1 MAEAYNWSKR
11 FCPTVETGSVLFPKK
26 IQYPSGCPVPY
37 PWSLGKGGK
46 NCPAPDGC
54 ALGAITNV
62 QINASAVV
70 TLSST
75 YKFQGTDR
83 FEFTVS
89 NVNTSVSYTFST
101 MNTVSMI
108 MGMGGERGANYTIAV
123 SPIVNDNRCTTCNL
137 TYITPP

>member
-1 MAEAYNWSKR
+1 MAQAYNWSKR

-26 IQYPSGCPVPY
+26 IRYPSGCPVPY

-46 NCPAPDGC
+46 NCPAPIGC

-75 YKFQGTDR
+75 YVFQGTDR

-89 NVNTSVSYTFST
+89 NVNTGASYTFST
-101 MNTVSMI
+101 ANAFNMI
-108 MGMGGERGANYTIAV
+108 MGMGGEVNANYSVTV
-123 SPIVNDNRCTTCNL
+123 SPIINDVRCVTFNL
-137 TYITPP
+137 SYITPP

>member
-1 MAEAYNWSKR
+1 MAQAYNWSKR

-26 IQYPSGCPVPY
+26 IRYPSGCPVPY

-46 NCPAPDGC
+46 NCPVVVGC
-54 ALGAITNV
+54 ATGAITNV

-75 YKFQGTDR
+75 YVFQGTDR

-89 NVNTSVSYTFST
+89 NVNTGASYTFST
-101 MNTVSMI
+101 ANAFNMM
-108 MGMGGERGANYTIAV
+108 MGMGGEIGANYSVTV
-123 SPIVNDNRCTTCNL
+123 SPIINDVRCTTFNL
-137 TYITPP
+137 SYITPP

>member
-1 MAEAYNWSKR
+1 MAQAYNWSKR

-26 IQYPSGCPVPY
+26 IRYPSGCPVPY

-46 NCPAPDGC
+46 NCPAPIGC

-75 YKFQGTDR
+75 YVFQGTDR

-89 NVNTSVSYTFST
+89 NVNTGASYTFST
-101 MNTVSMI
+101 ANAFNMI
-108 MGMGGERGANYTIAV
+108 MGMGGEVNANYSVTV
-123 SPIVNDNRCTTCNL
+123 SPIINDVRCATFNL
-137 TYITPP
+137 SYITPP